1 MANDAVEDDCDEEN
15 FLGAIGFMFDAQH
28 IRLTKTVCFR
38 DNISLQLK
46 LIGEDPGEYFWLK
59 IRL

>member
-1 MANDAVEDDCDEEN
+1 MTDGAIVDDCDEES

-46 LIGEDPGEYFWLK
+46 LIGEDPGAYF
-59 IRL
+59 